1 MSVASA
7 SLIGYA
13 DGAQRWSE
21 YSQVKRARPGLRGG
35 GVGSSVEGTR
45 TPAQPPHFLPDI
57 LRRGNQRQ
65 HQEHLRPFGYS
76 SFQPSPQFT
85 FAIPLQKLTKFTARC
100 HKLKRCVVCLQSVV
114 LFGESELRQG
124 IKGAF
129 FDAAVIL
136 LVQPDVP
143 FVSIVITGEI

>member
-45 TPAQPPHFLPDI
+45 TRAQPPHFLPDI

-85 FAIPLQKLTKFTARC
+85 FAFPLQKLTIAFPLQKLTIFTARC
-100 HKLKRCVVCLQSVV
+100 RKLKRCVVCLQSVV
-114 LFGESELRQG
+114 PLGLFWG
-124 IKGAF
+124 IGVK
-129 FDAAVIL
+129 
-136 LVQPDVP
+136 
-143 FVSIVITGEI
+143 TGH